1 VSGLA
6 PLLAVEG
13 LSVRFPGHTAVR
25 ASSFT
30 LDAGETL
37 ALVGESGCGKSVTA
51 FSVMRLL
58 PPNATIAAG
67 RILFDGTDLLA
78 RTPAEMRDIRGKQIS
93 LIQQEPMTS
102 LNPVLTI
109 GLQIMEVIRRHEGVS
124 RQQARAR
131 AIELLDLVSI
141 PDPQRR
147 IDDYPHNL
155 SGGMRQRVMI
165 AMAVACSPKLLI
177 ADEPTTALDVTTQ
190 AQVLGLLD
198 DLRHRLGMAVL
209 LITHDLGVVAQWA
222 DRIAVMYAG
231 RIVEQADIA
240 PFFAQPLHP
249 YSRGLLGA
257 RVDVDTEEHYLT
269 DRLTEI
275 PGSVG
280 SAAGEPGCPFAPRC
294 PIMVPS
300 CRLAPPPLIVQEGR
314 AVACPRVDF
323 PPHSNGEV
331 SASYADG
338 GVMTPS
344 PAQTR
349 ALPHVNGEGR

>member
-1 VSGLA
+1 
-6 PLLAVEG
+6 
-13 LSVRFPGHTAVR
+13 
-25 ASSFT
+25 
-30 LDAGETL
+30 
-37 ALVGESGCGKSVTA
+37 
-51 FSVMRLL
+51 MRLL
-58 PPNATIAAG
+58 PPNATVASG
-67 RILFDGTDLLA
+67 RILFDGLDLLA
-78 RTPAEMRDIRGKQIS
+78 KTPAEMRDIRGRQIS

-109 GLQIMEVIRRHEGVS
+109 GLQIMEVIRRHEKVS
-124 RQQARAR
+124 RKAARAR

-141 PDPQRR
+141 PDAHRR

-165 AMAVACSPKLLI
+165 AMAVACAPKLLI

-190 AQVLGLLD
+190 AQVLDLLD
-198 DLRHRLGMAVL
+198 GLRHRLKMAVL

-231 RIVEQADIA
+231 RIVEQADIK
-240 PFFAQPLHP
+240 PFFAAPLHP

-280 SAAGEPGCPFAPRC
+280 SAAGEQGCSFAPRC
-294 PIMVPS
+294 PIVVPG
-300 CRLAPPPLIVQEGR
+300 CRLKPPALVVEGAPADKR
-314 AVACPRVDF
+314 AVACPRV
-323 PPHSNGEV
+323 HAV
-331 SASYADG
+331 VAA
-338 GVMTPS
+338 
-344 PAQTR
+344 
-349 ALPHVNGEGR
+349 

>member
-1 VSGLA
+1 MS
-6 PLLAVEG
+6 LLAVED
-13 LSVRFPGHTAVR
+13 LTVEFTGHTAVR
-25 ASSFT
+25 SSSFT
-30 LDAGETL
+30 LEAGETL

-58 PPNATIAAG
+58 PPNARVASG
-67 RILFDGTDLLA
+67 RILFDGRDLLA
-78 RTPAEMRDIRGKQIS
+78 KTPAEMRDIRGKRIS
-93 LIQQEPMTS
+93 LIQQEPMNS
-102 LNPVLTI
+102 LNPVLSI
-109 GLQIMEVIRRHEGVS
+109 GLQIVEVIRRHEKVS
-124 RQQARAR
+124 RKAARAR

-141 PDPQRR
+141 PNPHLR

-165 AMAVACSPKLLI
+165 AMAVACGPKLLI

-231 RIVEQADIA
+231 RIVEKAAIE
-240 PFFAQPLHP
+240 PFFARPLHP

-257 RVDVDTEEHYLT
+257 RVDVDTEEHYLS

-280 SAAGEPGCPFAPRC
+280 SAAGESGCPFAPRC
-294 PIMVPS
+294 PIVVPE
-300 CRLAPPPLIVQEGR
+300 CRLAPPSLVAQGDR
-314 AVACPRVDF
+314 AVACPRAGF
-323 PPHSNGEV
+323 PPHSTGE
-331 SASYADG
+331 A
-338 GVMTPS
+338 
-344 PAQTR
+344 R
-349 ALPHVNGEGR
+349 R